1 MNSNRITRRLSYS
14 NVIASLALFLAL
26 GGASYA
32 AVALPAH
39 SVGSK
44 QLKKNA
50 VTGAK
55 IKRNA
60 VGAAK
65 VVNGSLR
72 AEDFKPGELP
82 GGSQGPQ
89 GPKGDPGDP
98 GPASGPAGGA
108 LTGSYPNPGIADG
121 AVTPSKLSPIE
132 GWHLV
137 GTAGE
142 PTFEVDW
149 ANYVGQGFYES
160 AAFRKDR
167 DGRVHLRGAVKRPTN
182 TTGSYV
188 FTLPTGYRPPF
199 YAYFPVVSTNGSG
212 TPTPGF
218 IEIDVSGRIYVFVET
233 DDRFVSLSGI
243 SFFTD

>member
-1 MNSNRITRRLSYS
+1 MHTKRITRHLSYA
-14 NVIASLALFLAL
+14 NLMATIGVFIAL

-32 AVALPAH
+32 AVAIPAN
-39 SVGSK
+39 SVGTN
-44 QLKKNA
+44 QLKKSA
-50 VTGAK
+50 VAGSK
-55 IKRNA
+55 IKKNA
-60 VGAAK
+60 ISSAK
-65 VVNGSLR
+65 VKDGSLQR
-72 AEDFKPGELP
+72 GDFASGTLLHGP
-82 GGSQGPQ
+82 QGPQ

-149 ANYVGQGFYES
+149 ANYIGQGFYEP

>member
-1 MNSNRITRRLSYS
+1 MRKLVRHHTSPALIVALIALVVAMSGS
-14 NVIASLALFLAL
+14 AVAASLITGKQIKNGTIQRIDLSKKAK
-26 GGASYA
+26 AS
-32 AVALPAH
+32 
-39 SVGSK
+39 
-44 QLKKNA
+44 LK
-50 VTGAK
+50 GPQ
-55 IKRNA
+55 
-60 VGAAK
+60 G
-65 VVNGSLR
+65 
-72 AEDFKPGELP
+72 P
-82 GGSQGPQ
+82 QGPQ
-89 GPKGDPGDP
+89 GPKGDQGDP
-98 GPASGPAGGA
+98 GPATGPAGGA

-149 ANYVGQGFYES
+149 ANYTGQGFYEA

-188 FTLPTGYRPPF
+188 FALPAGYRPPF

-212 TPTPGF
+212 TPTSGF